1 MMNSLALRQGSPSY
15 FKEYV
20 MVETNNAGQGSAAA
34 ASPKWAQMGFFS
46 KIFFCGKLVIFL
58 STFGFAF
65 PLLLTD

>member
-1 MMNSLALRQGSPSY
+1 MG
-15 FKEYV
+15 
-20 MVETNNAGQGSAAA
+20 ETNNAGQGSAAA